1 MSDLLERRRC
11 LALRVAVVLGIILCL
26 FNAAGRF
33 WPGLAVGF
41 AGTVVAVFMARRVC
55 GQVRAKSRETG
66 HIS

>member
-33 WPGLAVGF
+33 WPGVAVG
-41 AGTVVAVFMARRVC
+41 AVGTAVAIFMARRVC
-55 GQVRAKSRETG
+55 GQVRAKAYENRHTS
-66 HIS
+66 